1 MMFLT
6 REAKYIPPATINQMT
21 IGVVHHSL
29 ASSRLE
35 RGITRDTARRIAS
48 RMQSRI
54 LLERISDRYIA
65 QSSSSDICRYG
76 SS

>member
-1 MMFLT
+1 MFLT
-6 REAKYIPPATINQMT
+6 REAKYIPPATIIQMT
-21 IGVVHHSL
+21 MGVVHHNL

-35 RGITRDTARRIAS
+35 RGMTRETARRIAS

-65 QSSSSDICRYG
+65 QSSS
-76 SS
+76 